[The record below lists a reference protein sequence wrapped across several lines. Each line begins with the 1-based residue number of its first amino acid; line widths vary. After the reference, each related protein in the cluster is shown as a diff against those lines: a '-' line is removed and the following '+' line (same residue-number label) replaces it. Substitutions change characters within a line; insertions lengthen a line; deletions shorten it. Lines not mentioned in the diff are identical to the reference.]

1 MNREITNKN
10 LHLLL
15 PGKISLFTKI
25 YAEKKESTPLE
36 ALRTFYR
43 SNTYKKL
50 EQENTKLWHY
60 GPVALYEE
68 LEEEL
73 YPSLEEYSP
82 DIKSLPPKK
91 TI

>member
-15 PGKISLFTKI
+15 PGKVSLFAQI
-25 YAEKKESTPLE
+25 YMKKKGGSPLD
-36 ALRTFYR
+36 ALRSFYR

-50 EQENTKLWHY
+50 EQEESKLWHY

-68 LEEEL
+68 FEE
-73 YPSLEEYSP
+73 
-82 DIKSLPPKK
+82 KK
-91 TI
+91 